1 MPLLS
6 FRICHEIDF
15 EQRPPIINVSDTHW
29 AKTWLLHPD
38 APKANKPEAICDLHE
53 KILQNYLNQLG
64 FLS

>member
-1 MPLLS
+1 MSL
-6 FRICHEIDF
+6 I
-15 EQRPPIINVSDTHW
+15 PIGQNM
-29 AKTWLLHPD
+29 ALHPD